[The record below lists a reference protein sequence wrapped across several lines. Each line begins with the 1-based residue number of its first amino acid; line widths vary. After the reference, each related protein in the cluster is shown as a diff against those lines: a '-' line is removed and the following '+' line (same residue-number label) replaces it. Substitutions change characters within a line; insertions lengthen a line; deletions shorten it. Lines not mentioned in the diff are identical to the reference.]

1 LINDINIG
9 TITNE
14 GYRTVRLTISETGK
28 VVECRYYKAE
38 VTDSK
43 FAVIYVGGV
52 GGGWDSPAK
61 ELYPRL
67 SQKLTEEDGINSLR
81 IRFSYSTNL
90 EASVLDV
97 LAGIEFL
104 TQEEGITS
112 IGLVGHSFGG
122 AVVISAASIASENI
136 VKAVVTLATQSYG
149 TEGVS
154 RLKEGSCSIL
164 LIHGNNDEV
173 LSPYCSHYI
182 YNNAHEPKKLVLY
195 DNASH
200 GLDEVADKV
209 FQKVHEW
216 FLENLKIM

>member
-1 LINDINIG
+1 MG

-14 GYRTVRLTISETGK
+14 GYRIVRLTISENGNNI
-28 VVECRYYKAE
+28 VECRYYKAE

-43 FAVIYVGGV
+43 AAVIYVGGV

-67 SQKLTEEDGINSLR
+67 SQKLAENDGINSLR
-81 IRFSYSTNL
+81 IRFSYSTDL

-182 YNNAHEPKKLVLY
+182 YNNAQEPKKLVLY

-200 GLDEVADKV
+200 GVDEVADKV
-209 FQKVHEW
+209 FQKVYEW
-216 FLENLKIM
+216 LLKNLKDNVVV